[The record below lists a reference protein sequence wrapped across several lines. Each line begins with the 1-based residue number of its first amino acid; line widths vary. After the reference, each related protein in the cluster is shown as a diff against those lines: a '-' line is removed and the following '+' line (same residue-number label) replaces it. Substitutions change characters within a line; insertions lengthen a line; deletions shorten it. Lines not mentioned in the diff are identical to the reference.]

1 MKRTASHR
9 SIPGRSTTVNP
20 ASGESIFNSSARS
33 GLKPTSNHSSST
45 SPSQW
50 LDTLDEHEETHSGY
64 YIGTTPPQGE
74 FYPRAPISLI
84 TTQQTHSNQT
94 GTMPIKANT
103 VASDSITKQTTD
115 TTNSSPN
122 EFSML
127 ESMLFHCLACCDPKL
142 LRTLLNSV
150 RSDSI
155 EKAKHASPPSTDTAY
170 SPMIMSR
177 R

>member
-20 ASGESIFNSSARS
+20 ASGESIFNSTARS

-74 FYPRAPISLI
+74 FYPRAPISLN

-103 VASDSITKQTTD
+103 GASDSITTQTPD

-127 ESMLFHCLACCDPKL
+127 ESMLFHGLACCDPKL

-150 RSDSI
+150 RSDST
-155 EKAKHASPPSTDTAY
+155 EKAKHASPPSTDRAY